1 MAEKVNIEVDVD
13 YKGAV
18 DNLEKIKDE
27 VVDLGKTTKQQKQA
41 TSSLASG
48 FKGVG
53 FAMKAAGFGII
64 MKIVDAVTDA
74 LMQNQAVVDT
84 VSTAFNVVGVVLNKV
99 ITTFESIFS
108 RTTESSDNFDAL
120 GRIMSNLLTLAL
132 LPFKAAFMGIGLVI
146 SQVQLSWEKS
156 WLGKGDVTRIQKLT
170 GQVNAYKESLQELA
184 VEGFEATK
192 NIVKDF
198 REGVEEIGN
207 IAVIVQ
213 EEFTNTIEDMTVES
227 VLNQARAVTK
237 AKNNLG
243 LLEEAQRK
251 LIIAAEDEAE
261 AQRMIRDDISKTFAE
276 RLEANE
282 KLKVLAEKARQ
293 LEEEGLK
300 KQLSSISTQLSID
313 KENMELKTQ
322 KAAIETAMLEVEL
335 RKKKLEKEST
345 EQTNAL
351 LLEQLGIQ
359 NELKKIGV
367 EETDRRELEF
377 LQEKERLLKLADLT
391 ISNEEDLAK
400 TRLRIEED
408 FQKKKDALDK
418 ENLAKEQAL
427 QDQKRAIIGGA
438 LTGITALVGA
448 ETKTGKG
455 LAVAQATMDTYA
467 GATKALAQGGIFG
480 TVAAVGII
488 AQGLANVRNILQ
500 TDIPG
505 ETEGGATPSINA
517 AAGIEDTV
525 PVAPVFGAIGT
536 EPPPV
541 QAFVVESDVS
551 SSQALQ
557 NDLNLQAT
565 L

>member
-1 MAEKVNIEVDVD
+1 MAEKVNIEVDVN

-41 TSSLASG
+41 TSGLAKG
-48 FKGVG
+48 FQGVG

-64 MKIVDAVTDA
+64 MKIVDAVTNA

-84 VSTAFNVVGVVLNKV
+84 VSTAFNVVGVVLNKI

-132 LPFKAAFMGIGLVI
+132 LPFKTAFTGIGLVI
-146 SQVQLSWEKS
+146 SQVQLAWEKS
-156 WLGKGDVTRIQKLT
+156 WLGKGDVVRIQKLT
-170 GQVNAYKESLQELA
+170 KQVNAYKESLKQIA
-184 VEGFEATK
+184 IEGFEAA
-192 NIVKDF
+192 NGIVADF

-213 EEFTNTIEDMTVES
+213 EEFTNTIEDMTVET
-227 VLNQARAVTK
+227 VLNQARSITK

-243 LLEEAQRK
+243 LLAEAQRK
-251 LIIAAEDEAE
+251 LVILAEAEAE
-261 AQRMIRDDISKTFAE
+261 AQRIIRDDISQNFAD
-276 RLEANE
+276 RIKANE
-282 KLKVLAEKARQ
+282 ELLVLSEKARK
-293 LEEEGLK
+293 LEEEGIK
-300 KQLSSISTQLSID
+300 KQMSSLNAQLAID
-313 KENMELKTQ
+313 SKNIDLLTQ
-322 KAAIETAMLEVEL
+322 KKALETALVEIGL
-335 RKKKLEKEST
+335 REDKLIKEST
-345 EQTNAL
+345 EQRNVL
-351 LLEQLGIQ
+351 LQEQLSVQ
-359 NELKKIGV
+359 QELAKIGI
-367 EETDRRELEF
+367 EEENRRILEF
-377 LQEKERLLKLADLT
+377 ENERDRLLKLADLT
-391 ISNEEDLAK
+391 ISNAEDLSATK
-400 TRLRIEED
+400 LRIEQD
-408 FQKKKDALDK
+408 FQKKKDVIDK

-427 QDQKRAIIGGA
+427 QDQRRQIIGSA

-448 ETKTGKG
+448 ETKAGKG

-467 GATKALAQGGIFG
+467 GATKALAQGGLFG
-480 TVAAVGII
+480 TIGAVGII
-488 AQGLANVRNILQ
+488 AQGLANVRNILN

-505 ETEGGATPSINA
+505 ETDGGSTPSINA
-517 AAGIEDTV
+517 GTGIEDTV

>member
-41 TSSLASG
+41 TSGLAKG
-48 FKGVG
+48 FQGVG

-64 MKIVDAVTDA
+64 MKIVDAVTNA

-84 VSTAFNVVGVVLNKV
+84 VSTAFNVVGVVLNKI

-120 GRIMSNLLTLAL
+120 GRIMRNLMTLAL

-146 SQVQLSWEKS
+146 SQVQLAWEKS
-156 WLGKGDVTRIQKLT
+156 WLGKGDVVRIQKLT
-170 GQVNAYKESLQELA
+170 KQVDAYKESLLKVA
-184 VEGFEATK
+184 KDGLEATN

-198 REGVEEIGN
+198 REGVDEVMN

-213 EEFTNTIEDMTVES
+213 EEFTNTIEDMTVKS
-227 VLNQARAVTK
+227 VLNQARSITK

-243 LLEEAQRK
+243 LLAEAQRK
-251 LIIAAEDEAE
+251 LVILAEAE
-261 AQRMIRDDISKTFAE
+261 AEKQRIIRDDISQSFAD
-276 RLEANE
+276 RIKANE
-282 KLKVLAEKARQ
+282 ELLVLSEKARK
-293 LEEEGLK
+293 LEEEGIK
-300 KQLSSISTQLSID
+300 KQMSSLNAQLAID
-313 KENMELKTQ
+313 SKNIDLLTQ
-322 KAAIETAMLEVEL
+322 KKALETALVEIGL
-335 RKKKLEKEST
+335 REDKLIKEST
-345 EQTNAL
+345 EQRNVL
-351 LLEQLGIQ
+351 LQEQLSVQ
-359 NELKKIGV
+359 QELAKIGI
-367 EETDRRELEF
+367 EEEDRRILEF
-377 LQEKERLLKLADLT
+377 ENERDRLLKLADLT
-391 ISNEEDLAK
+391 ISNAEDLSATK
-400 TRLRIEED
+400 LRIEQD
-408 FQKKKDALDK
+408 FQKKKDVIDK

-427 QDQKRAIIGGA
+427 QDQRRQIIGGA

-455 LAVAQATMDTYA
+455 IAVAQATMDTYA

-480 TVAAVGII
+480 TIAAVGII
-488 AQGLANVRNILQ
+488 AQGLANVRNILN

-505 ETEGGATPSINA
+505 ETEGGSTPSINA
-517 AAGIEDTV
+517 GAGIEDTV

>member
-41 TSSLASG
+41 TSGLAKG
-48 FKGVG
+48 FQGVG

-64 MKIVDAVTDA
+64 MKIVDAVTNA

-84 VSTAFNVVGVVLNKV
+84 VSTAFNVVGVVLNKI

-120 GRIMSNLLTLAL
+120 GRIMRNLMTLAL

-146 SQVQLSWEKS
+146 SQVQLAWEKS
-156 WLGKGDVTRIQKLT
+156 WLGKGDVVRIQKLT
-170 GQVNAYKESLQELA
+170 KQVDAYKESLLKVA
-184 VEGFEATK
+184 KDGLEATN

-198 REGVEEIGN
+198 REGVDEVMN

-213 EEFTNTIEDMTVES
+213 EEFTNTIEDMTVKS
-227 VLNQARAVTK
+227 VLNQARSITK

-243 LLEEAQRK
+243 LLAEAQRK
-251 LIIAAEDEAE
+251 LVILAEAE
-261 AQRMIRDDISKTFAE
+261 AEKQRIIRDDISQSFAD
-276 RLEANE
+276 RIKANE
-282 KLKVLAEKARQ
+282 ELLVLSEKARK
-293 LEEEGLK
+293 LEEEGIK
-300 KQLSSISTQLSID
+300 KQMSSLNAQLAID
-313 KENMELKTQ
+313 SKNIDLLTQ
-322 KAAIETAMLEVEL
+322 KKALETALVEIGL
-335 RKKKLEKEST
+335 REDKLIKEST
-345 EQTNAL
+345 EQRNVL
-351 LLEQLGIQ
+351 LQEQLSVQ
-359 NELKKIGV
+359 QELAKIGI
-367 EETDRRELEF
+367 EEEDRRILEF
-377 LQEKERLLKLADLT
+377 ENERDRLLKLADLT
-391 ISNEEDLAK
+391 ISNAEDLSATK
-400 TRLRIEED
+400 LRIEQD
-408 FQKKKDALDK
+408 FQKKKDVIDK

-427 QDQKRAIIGGA
+427 QDQRRQIIGGA

-455 LAVAQATMDTYA
+455 IAVAQATMDTYA

-488 AQGLANVRNILQ
+488 AQGLANVRNILN

-505 ETEGGATPSINA
+505 ETEGGSTPSINA
-517 AAGIEDTV
+517 GAGIEDTV

>member
-41 TSSLASG
+41 TSGLAKG
-48 FKGVG
+48 FQGVG

-64 MKIVDAVTDA
+64 MKIVDAVTNA

-84 VSTAFNVVGVVLNKV
+84 VSTAFNVIGVVLNKV

-132 LPFKAAFMGIGLVI
+132 LPFKAAFAGIGLVI

-156 WLGKGDVTRIQKLT
+156 WLGKGDVVRIQKLT
-170 GQVNAYKESLQELA
+170 KQVDAYKESLKQIA
-184 VEGFEATK
+184 VDGFEAA
-192 NIVKDF
+192 NGIVADF
-198 REGVEEIGN
+198 REGVDEVMN
-207 IAVIVQ
+207 IATIVQ
-213 EEFTNTIEDMTVES
+213 EEFTNTLDDMTVSS
-227 VLNQARAVTK
+227 VLNQARGITR
-237 AKNNLG
+237 AKNNIALLG
-243 LLEEAQRK
+243 AEQEK
-251 LIIAAEDEAE
+251 LILLAQDEAE
-261 AQRMIRDDISKTFAE
+261 AQRIIRDDISKTFKE
-276 RLEANE
+276 RIEANKE
-282 KLKVLAEKARQ
+282 LLVLSEKARK
-293 LEEEGLK
+293 LELEGTK
-300 KQLSSISTQLSID
+300 KQIASLNTQLSID
-313 KENMELKTQ
+313 KKNVDLLAQKKELENNLIEIGLREKALKKEQ
-322 KAAIETAMLEVEL
+322 KEQENILLQEEKAIRE
-335 RKKKLEKEST
+335 
-345 EQTNAL
+345 
-351 LLEQLGIQ
+351 
-359 NELKKIGV
+359 ELKKIGI
-367 EETDRRELEF
+367 EEEDRRKLEF
-377 LQEKERLLKLADLT
+377 EQEKERLLKLADLT

-400 TRLRIEED
+400 TRLRIQED
-408 FQKKKDALDK
+408 YQKKKDALDK
-418 ENLAKEQAL
+418 ENTAKEKATQE
-427 QDQKRAIIGGA
+427 QRRQIIGSA

-448 ETKTGKG
+448 ETKAGKAM
-455 LAVAQATMDTYA
+455 AVAQATMDTYA

-480 TVAAVGII
+480 AIGAAGVI
-488 AQGLANVRNILQ
+488 AAGLANVRNILQ

-505 ETEGGATPSINA
+505 ETEGGSTPSINA
-517 AAGIEDTV
+517 GAGIEDTV